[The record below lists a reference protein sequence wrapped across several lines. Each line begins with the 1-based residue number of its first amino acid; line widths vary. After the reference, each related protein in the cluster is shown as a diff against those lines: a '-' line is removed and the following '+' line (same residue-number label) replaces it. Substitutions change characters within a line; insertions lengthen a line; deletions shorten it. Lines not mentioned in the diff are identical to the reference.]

1 MKSVTFAALAA
12 SASLAAPASADVL
25 FSNFGPGDSVAF
37 PLSYAVGGEDPGGFY
52 GGRFNNGFAFSVF
65 GPDDYVVDSIEVA
78 GRLFGGD
85 NAFRFSIFTAVPAT
99 IGVEPGDLVAST
111 VASGFNSGL
120 NGGQP
125 SISEGL
131 LAPGTVLEN
140 GRVYF
145 LVGEATDPLGEFA
158 WAQSPL
164 TGNDG
169 RTTWATRVGDPATTP
184 WTISNS
190 QSTAFRINGS
200 FIPAPGT
207 AATLGLIGLA
217 ATRRRR

>member
-1 MKSVTFAALAA
+1 MTTCGEEA
-12 SASLAAPASADVL
+12 SGICASR
-25 FSNFGPGDSVAF
+25 FSTSCD
-37 PLSYAVGGEDPGGFY
+37 
-52 GGRFNNGFAFSVF
+52 FSVF
-65 GPDDYVVDSIEVA
+65 CLDDYVVDSIEVA
-78 GRLFGGD
+78 RRLFGGD

-111 VASGFNSGL
+111 GASGFNSGL

-190 QSTAFRINGS
+190 QSAAFRINGS
-200 FIPAPGT
+200 FIPAPGI